1 VRTIPEDASG
11 RRCANT
17 SQISIRQN
25 FRLNNQDH
33 YTIFDMPIA
42 VTNSIGDMGGAR
54 PPCDMLNNP
63 MMPPEQVSMAAANN
77 VGILFA
83 PGDATPV
90 EVKLPDGIDPNNG
103 LGGSRP
109 GARPEDGLG
118 STASPNCRSGT
129 RWVWLA
135 GLLAVLLI

>member
-1 VRTIPEDASG
+1 
-11 RRCANT
+11 
-17 SQISIRQN
+17 
-25 FRLNNQDH
+25 
-33 YTIFDMPIA
+33 MPIA

-63 MMPPEQVSMAAANN
+63 MMPPEQVNMAVANN

-109 GARPEDGLG
+109 PAKPEDGLG
-118 STASPNCRSGT
+118 GAASLNWSSGT
-129 RWVWLA
+129 LWVWLA
-135 GLLAVLLI
+135 SLLAVVLM